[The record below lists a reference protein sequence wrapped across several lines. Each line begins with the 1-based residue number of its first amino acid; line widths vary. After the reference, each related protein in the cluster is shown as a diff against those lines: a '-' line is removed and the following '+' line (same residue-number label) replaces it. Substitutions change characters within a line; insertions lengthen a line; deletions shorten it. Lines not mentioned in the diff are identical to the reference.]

1 MFRKFAA
8 LILAAG
14 IVPAAAYAGE
24 AGKAEKPA
32 WPSNARV
39 VEAQLTKKAVQG
51 MEGGF
56 NLPQFRVYDAR
67 GHKVFD
73 ANGYSHDFAAKLSE
87 LLAVGGKPDA
97 SSSSLGSELAAVVSP
112 DGKPIGSLPEA
123 PLTFVKYWAEWCVP
137 CHAQSRD
144 LVKILGEHPDVR
156 VTVLNVEADIMK
168 MMGAEGQTVRR
179 ISLEEIDPEAAKK
192 LKDPNLT
199 EEQKKK
205 ILEEALAKSKKEGVK
220 KDKP

>member
-14 IVPAAAYAGE
+14 IVPAAAYAGKT
-24 AGKAEKPA
+24 GKTEKPV

-39 VEAQLTKKAVQG
+39 VEAQLAKKAAQEIG
-51 MEGGF
+51 AGF
-56 NLPQFRVYDAR
+56 SLPQFRVYDAR
-67 GHKVFD
+67 GRKIFD
-73 ANGYSHDFAAKLSE
+73 VEGYSEDFAAKLSE
-87 LLAVGGKPDA
+87 ILAVGGKPDA
-97 SSSSLGSELAAVVSP
+97 SPSLAGELAAVVSP
-112 DGKPIGSLPEA
+112 EGKPIGSLPEA
-123 PLTFVKYWAEWCVP
+123 PLTFVKYWADWCVP

-144 LVKILGEHPDVR
+144 LVKALGEHPDLR
-156 VTVLNVEADIMK
+156 VTVLNVEADLMK
-168 MMGAEGQTVRR
+168 MMAAEGKTVRR
-179 ISLEEIDPEAAKK
+179 VNLEEIDPEAAKK

>member
-8 LILAAG
+8 LIFAAG

-39 VEAQLTKKAVQG
+39 VEARLAKPPDMGK
-51 MEGGF
+51 EGGF
-56 NLPQFRVYDAR
+56 NLPQFRVYDAQGR
-67 GHKVFD
+67 KILDVE
-73 ANGYSHDFAAKLSE
+73 GYSYDFAAKLSGT
-87 LLAVGGKPDA
+87 LKSGGKPDA
-97 SSSSLGSELAAVVSP
+97 SPSLTREIAAVVSL

-144 LVKILGEHPDVR
+144 LVKVLGEHQEMR
-156 VTVLNVEADIMK
+156 VTVLNVEADMMK
-168 MMGAEGQTVRR
+168 MMEAEGKSVRR
-179 ISLEEIDPEAAKK
+179 VNLEEIDPEAAKK

-199 EEQKKK
+199 DEQKKK
-205 ILEEALAKSKKEGVK
+205 IFEEALAKSKKEGVK

>member
-24 AGKAEKPA
+24 AGKTEKLV

-39 VEAQLTKKAVQG
+39 VEARLAKPPDMEKAG
-51 MEGGF
+51 EFG
-56 NLPQFRVYDAR
+56 LPQFRVYDAR
-67 GHKVFD
+67 GRKLLDVE
-73 ANGYSHDFAAKLSE
+73 GYSHDFAARLSE
-87 LLAVGGKPDA
+87 TLKSGGKPDA
-97 SSSSLGSELAAVVSP
+97 SPSLAGEIAAVVSP

-144 LVKILGEHPDVR
+144 LVKVLGEHQNVR
-156 VTVLNVEADIMK
+156 VTVLNVEADIIK
-168 MMGAEGQTVRR
+168 MMAAEGQTVRR
-179 ISLEEIDPEAAKK
+179 VSLEEIDPEAAKK
-192 LKDPNLT
+192 LKEPNLT

-205 ILEEALAKSKKEGVK
+205 ILQEALAKSKKEEVK